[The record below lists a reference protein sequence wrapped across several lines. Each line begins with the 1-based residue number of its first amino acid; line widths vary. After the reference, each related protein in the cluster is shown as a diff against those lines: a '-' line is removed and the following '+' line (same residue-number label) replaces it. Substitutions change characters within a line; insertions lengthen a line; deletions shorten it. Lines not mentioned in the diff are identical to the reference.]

1 MAVPASKFDRLTFS
15 WLGPNGAKIKKIYS
29 RRKNLVFKCK
39 SAPRD
44 PPDLPLGAPDPHIWV
59 TQEHPTNILV
69 E

>member
-1 MAVPASKFDRLTFS
+1 MAVPASKFDRLTFT
-15 WLGPNGAKIKKIYS
+15 WLGPNGAKIKKFDP
-29 RRKNLVFKCK
+29 RRKNLVFKGK

-59 TQEHPTNILV
+59 TPEHSTNILV